1 MKQTHSSEE
10 VTDSHQFVR
19 KCALLIID
27 GLGDLPN
34 PELDG
39 KTPLE
44 AAHTPVFD
52 RLAMGGHFGLVDPI
66 IPGKIPNTDSGTGM
80 LMGLLPAQAGRLSRG
95 PVEASGA
102 GTVLISG
109 DIAMRANFAS
119 VESLDGK
126 LLVTDRRAGRI
137 TVGAE
142 ELAACLKY
150 IDLGDDIFAS
160 LVPTDQHRGA
170 LVLSGPGLN
179 AAISNTDPGDG
190 ELPAAVKT
198 CLPLNPAAALTAEK
212 VNRFVIEA
220 HHRLVDHPI
229 NIARAAD
236 DKPGANGIITRGAGA
251 QFELENV
258 LQPLGIKAAVVTG
271 CNTVRGLGRIF
282 GFDAIV
288 DSRFTATV
296 DTDLHAKMAAA
307 ASALQDHDMVFLH
320 VKAPDICSHDRQ
332 PQAKRDFLQRLD
344 EALKPLLETGS
355 IIAIAADHTTDSNSG
370 FHTADPV
377 PALIWQPNVSQST
390 VPVKFGESAC
400 RQGNMDR
407 QLSNDFLLR
416 VVRTMGYQPADN
428 LSEHPFGPVI
438 TT

>member
-10 VTDSHQFVR
+10 VTGSHELVR

-34 PELDG
+34 LELDG

-52 RLAMGGHFGLVDPI
+52 SLAMAGHFGLVDPI
-66 IPGKIPNTDSGTGM
+66 IPGKIPNTHSGTGM
-80 LMGLLPAQAGRLSRG
+80 LMGLLPGQAGRVSRG

-102 GTVLISG
+102 GTVLSNG

-119 VESLDGK
+119 VENLDGK

-137 TVGAE
+137 TAGTE
-142 ELAACLKY
+142 KLAAVLKD
-150 IDLGDDIFAS
+150 IDLGDGVLAS
-160 LVPTDQHRGA
+160 LVPTDQHRGV
-170 LVLSGPGLN
+170 LVLSGRDLD

-190 ELPAAVKT
+190 KLPAAVAT
-198 CLPLNPAAALTAEK
+198 CLPLNPAATLTAEK
-212 VNRFVIEA
+212 VNLFIIEA
-220 HHRLVDHPI
+220 HKRLVDHPL
-229 NIARAAD
+229 NIARVAD
-236 DKPGANGIITRGAGA
+236 GKPSANCIITRGAGV
-251 QFELENV
+251 QFELDNV

-296 DTDLHAKMAAA
+296 DTDLHAKIAAVV
-307 ASALQDHDMVFLH
+307 SALQDHDLVFLH
-320 VKAPDICSHDRQ
+320 VKAPDICSHDRK
-332 PQAKRDFLQRLD
+332 PLAKRDFLQRLD

-355 IIAIAADHTTDSNSG
+355 VIAIAADHTTDSNSG

-377 PALIWQPNVSQST
+377 PALIWKPNAAQSV

-407 QLSNDFLLR
+407 QLSSEFLLKVLR
-416 VVRTMGYQPADN
+416 AMGYKPA
-428 LSEHPFGPVI
+428 G
-438 TT
+438 

>member
-1 MKQTHSSEE
+1 VKPAQSSEE
-10 VTDSHQFVR
+10 VTDSHESVR

-27 GLGDLPN
+27 GLGDLPH

-52 RLAMGGHFGLVDPI
+52 RLAMTGHFGLVDPI
-66 IPGKIPNTDSGTGM
+66 IPGKIPNTHSGTGM
-80 LMGLLPAQAGRLSRG
+80 LMGLLPGQASRLSRG

-102 GTVLISG
+102 GRVLSSG

-119 VESLDGK
+119 VESLDGE

-137 TVGAE
+137 TADTE
-142 ELAACLKY
+142 ELAAVLKD

-160 LVPTDQHRGA
+160 LVPTDQHRGV

-190 ELPAAVKT
+190 KMPAPVKT
-198 CLPLNPAAALTAEK
+198 CLPLKPAAALTAEK

-220 HHRLVDHPI
+220 HNRLVDHPV
-229 NIARAAD
+229 NIARTAD
-236 DKPGANGIITRGAGA
+236 GKPGASGIITRGAGE
-251 QFELENV
+251 QFKLDNV

-282 GFDAIV
+282 GFDAII
-288 DSRFTATV
+288 DPRFTATV
-296 DTDLHAKMAAA
+296 DTDLHAKIAAVV
-307 ASALQDHDMVFLH
+307 SALQDHELVFLH
-320 VKAPDICSHDRQ
+320 VKAPDICSHDRR
-332 PQAKRDFLQRLD
+332 PLAKRDFLQRLD

-355 IIAIAADHTTDSNSG
+355 VIAIAADHTTDSNSG

-377 PALIWQPNVSQST
+377 PALIWQPDTTQST

-416 VVRTMGYQPADN
+416 VLRTMGYQPA
-428 LSEHPFGPVI
+428 
-438 TT
+438 